1 MMQATFVAR
10 LNHLD
15 VMLEWVRT
23 ALDHLK
29 VKEEIANSIELAC
42 EEALVNIIQYSYP
55 EKVGNVSLA
64 CKREEQRLV
73 VTLID
78 QGVPHNPLLSLKP
91 PTLSPRIGGYG
102 ICIML
107 HLMDQV
113 DYLYTNGSNTLIL
126 TKENV

>member
-1 MMQATFVAR
+1 MMQATFVAN

-15 VMLEWVRT
+15 AMLDWLRT
-23 ALDHLK
+23 AIDHLH
-29 VKEEIANSIELAC
+29 VKEGLSSSIELAC

-55 EKVGNVSLA
+55 EKAGNVSIT
-64 CKREEQRLV
+64 CKREAQRLV

-78 QGVPHNPLLSLKP
+78 QGVPYNPLLSLKP
-91 PTLSPRIGGYG
+91 PALSPRIGGYG

-113 DYLYTNGSNTLIL
+113 DYHYINGSNTLVLI
-126 TKENV
+126 KENV